1 MCLLLFVNI
10 PDISHDILYLQ
21 AAVLICMALASLSS
35 LETVCALS
43 EWESPCGQLVIEGG
57 QLATRAGSS
66 VCVVIKSCQLLEF
79 IINYSESRN
88 LISFLLSSWNRLPAV
103 ALGYPLRTSPKHGGE
118 NRSNELMLT
127 GWGQQGCLFLP

>member
-1 MCLLLFVNI
+1 MSVLCWCLLLFVNI
-10 PDISHDILYLQ
+10 PDIYRDILYLQ

-66 VCVVIKSCQLLEF
+66 VCIVIKSCQLLEF
-79 IINYSESRN
+79 IINYSESQESHLVLTQQLEQATSCDSR
-88 LISFLLSSWNRLPAV
+88 V
-103 ALGYPLRTSPKHGGE
+103 SPKDF
-118 NRSNELMLT
+118 T
-127 GWGQQGCLFLP
+127 